1 MGPTAVHLQDG
12 NLHNTKE
19 ATTGYPGEGARKNFE
34 RNKFLFKNGEKNIC
48 SQAPCIYS
56 VTDNVKKKKKTK
68 FSRHF
73 DVK

>member
-34 RNKFLFKNGEKNIC
+34 RNKFLFKNGKYLQPSSMYI
-48 SQAPCIYS
+48 
-56 VTDNVKKKKKTK
+56 
-68 FSRHF
+68 FSYR
-73 DVK
+73 